1 MSDDFR
7 FQASVKVPHG
17 PDNYRDSMIN
27 VRGNSAAEFAADLTW
42 LEQNAATVAAALQ
55 AIHASVNVQA
65 GFPGSTNVQP
75 AAVQEN
81 HPQAPAPQQSWS
93 NQGSGASA
101 PAPAAQY
108 APGQQSAPQ
117 QQAGPVPYCA
127 HGPMQRKTGT
137 SAKGPW
143 GAYFC
148 PTKKDDPTKCEPIW
162 DKKG

>member
-93 NQGSGASA
+93 NQGS
-101 PAPAAQY
+101 
-108 APGQQSAPQ
+108 QQAVPQ
-117 QQAGPVPYCA
+117 QDGNGQPPGPPAMCA
-127 HGPMQRKTGT
+127 HGEMKWLT
-137 SAKGPW
+137 AKPGSGKNW
-143 GAYFC
+143 KGWFC
-148 PTKKDDPTKCEPIW
+148 PAP
-162 DKKG
+162 KGAADQCKPNFV

>member
-93 NQGSGASA
+93 QQGS
-101 PAPAAQY
+101 
-108 APGQQSAPQ
+108 QQAAPQ
-117 QQAGPVPYCA
+117 PQAGPAPYCA
-127 HGPMQRKTGT
+127 HGAMQRKTGT